1 MKRRILNVAIVAVL
15 LLASIITLSACGKK
29 SEGETELPTI
39 EGFKFESV
47 RVFNIEADYYNIE
60 IGLTNTNDEERSFD
74 FSKIIIKKGDLVLI
88 HDGDLTQYDA
98 NEYYK
103 WSFQLEYGQD
113 ISVGDEV
120 EVFYEDQKITKVTV
134 TEF

>member
-29 SEGETELPTI
+29 SKSETELPTI